1 MTECKIIKKCVA
13 NCYYENQ
20 CISNIYVPFSK
31 ACRSRTCILRPY
43 WKLIFMCFIGFWRNF
58 EGYTMAVFWNC
69 ICPQHAVCSIYFGV
83 KKKVLIGNQK
93 VKFAFRGGRK
103 NFDLFL
109 LMAGWVSNIYLSWI
123 HELSREGVL
132 IPSTISTVKS
142 RAEARLD

>member
-1 MTECKIIKKCVA
+1 MKISVS
-13 NCYYENQ
+13 Q
-20 CISNIYVPFSK
+20 
-31 ACRSRTCILRPY
+31 T
-43 WKLIFMCFIGFWRNF
+43 FMCPFQKRVKVPVGQGRVSWGLTENWFSC
-58 EGYTMAVFWNC
+58 ALLD
-69 ICPQHAVCSIYFGV
+69 FGWIV
-83 KKKVLIGNQK
+83 KDTLRQFFGIASALSTLCAPFTLVWKKVLIGNQK